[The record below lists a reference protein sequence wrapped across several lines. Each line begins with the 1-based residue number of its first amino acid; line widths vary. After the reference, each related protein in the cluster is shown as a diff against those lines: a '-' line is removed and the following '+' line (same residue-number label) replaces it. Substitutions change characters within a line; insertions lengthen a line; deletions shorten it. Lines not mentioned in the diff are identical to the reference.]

1 MDNPDGVT
9 HRGQD
14 LRERVKKQ
22 KKAAREKKQI
32 LKKNRMTRI
41 SLPVTNFPHAHTH
54 PVLAE
59 SRQL

>member
-32 LKKNRMTRI
+32 LKKSRMSKI
-41 SLPVTNFPHAHTH
+41 ILPLSIPHAHTH
-54 PVLAE
+54 PILVE
-59 SRQL
+59 SRQ

>member
-32 LKKNRMTRI
+32 LKKNRLTRI
-41 SLPVTNFPHAHTH
+41 SLPIAPNFPHAHTH
-54 PVLAE
+54 PILVE
-59 SRQL
+59 SRQ